1 MRSKAKPL
9 HVEPQT
15 FPGVPD
21 APFVF
26 SLQFHLGS
34 DWERVDAQS
43 ATALANQKETTL
55 EIRCHNG

>member
-26 SLQFHLGS
+26 SLQFHLGL

-43 ATALANQKETTL
+43 ATALAN
-55 EIRCHNG
+55 